1 MNQSCIGDG
10 QNCSISEFKR
20 NVYPTAYL
28 LMFIIGLI
36 ANLISLYVFLNMWR
50 AERTLSSINLFMVNL
65 TVSDL
70 MLICSLPFRASYY
83 INDSNWVFG
92 DVTCRFMSYIFYV
105 NMYGSVY
112 FLMVLSV
119 IRYVAITKPYTYV
132 RQQHY
137 RFTWLV
143 CVCIWLLV
151 SLASIPNLFG
161 GSKQDGEKVKCL
173 ELVEP
178 EATLLNTIVI
188 MNYGALLLGFL
199 VPFLVILVC
208 YIFVVHRLLKQNI
221 MKTQRHQYKKSCSL
235 VIIVLVIFLACF
247 LPYHVARSVFLHAEW
262 DLCTNGTRGSCGY
275 IIGVRKA
282 AVITHCLA
290 SANSCLDPLLYIFVG
305 ENFRKFWRIKSQRQ
319 KQKQKHNSTQRD
331 SVNVA
336 NAKTEMQLLSTQ

>member
-10 QNCSISEFKR
+10 QNCSISDFKR

-28 LMFIIGLI
+28 LIFIIGLI
-36 ANLISLYVFLNMWR
+36 ANLISLCVFLKMWR
-50 AERTLSSINLFMVNL
+50 AEKTLSSINLFMVNL

-92 DVTCRFMSYIFYV
+92 DVTCRIMSYVLYV
-105 NMYGSVY
+105 NMYGSIY

-119 IRYVAITKPYTYV
+119 IRYVAITKPFTYV

-137 RFTWLV
+137 RCTWLV
-143 CVCIWLLV
+143 CLSIWLLV
-151 SLASIPNLFG
+151 SLASIPNLFSG
-161 GSKQDGEKVKCL
+161 TNQGEGKVTCL

-178 EATLLNTIVI
+178 AVDLLNTIII

-199 VPFLVILVC
+199 IPFLVILVC
-208 YIFVVHRLLKQNI
+208 YTFVVQRLLKQNI
-221 MKTQRHQYKKSCSL
+221 VKTQRQLYKKSCYL
-235 VIIVLVIFLACF
+235 AVIVLVIFLACF
-247 LPYHVARSVFLHAEW
+247 LPYHVARSIFLQAEW

-275 IIGVRKA
+275 IVAARKA

-305 ENFRKFWRIKSQRQ
+305 ENFRKFWRKKSRKQIKMNSAQR
-319 KQKQKHNSTQRD
+319 NTA
-331 SVNVA
+331 NVA
-336 NAKTEMQLLSTQ
+336 NAKTDIQMLSTRR